1 MADAVVN
8 LRRNTEQVH
17 EASRQIGAF
26 LASIHE
32 RDASLRGGEGRAAPP
47 GAAARRAAAPSS
59 DEDSEEEREIAEA
72 KDELRRLGEQQA
84 RGPAAA
90 AAAPRPAAAAK
101 AMYARWE
108 RFDAEGAVRELEELE
123 AGAERLR
130 REVARLENRR
140 AQARVRRQQ
149 RADARA
155 ADELRRRG
163 NATFEA
169 ARYEEAV
176 ALYTEALRRAPR
188 AAALYAN
195 RALALLKLRAHAEV
209 EEDCSAALALD
220 PAHVKARLRRAQAR
234 QALGAYDG
242 ALEDLEAALEAEPRN
257 GAARRRM
264 QECRQLRARAAA
276 GAAAAA
282 AAPPRRPPRRALAVD
297 EVGHDADNDGD
308 EFVLS
313 VTAPPPGTGAPPP
326 PAAAAPPPG
335 AGAPPAAGTNAEAAA
350 GAVRRLRDAWPGAS
364 AAALGEP
371 RTAADVER
379 AWRSLRREPEQWAQ
393 YVARL
398 EPALLA
404 RLFRSSLPPELLA
417 AFLAAL
423 DGGHFFPQR
432 APAALAALR
441 ALSTAGRLSILT
453 MCLDRADAAA
463 IDSVFRKLD
472 RALEDGR
479 LAAADTSARELREL
493 RAKFE

>member
-1 MADAVVN
+1 MANA
-8 LRRNTEQVH
+8 
-17 EASRQIGAF
+17 
-26 LASIHE
+26 
-32 RDASLRGGEGRAAPP
+32 
-47 GAAARRAAAPSS
+47 
-59 DEDSEEEREIAEA
+59 
-72 KDELRRLGEQQA
+72 
-84 RGPAAA
+84 
-90 AAAPRPAAAAK
+90 RPAA
-101 AMYARWE
+101 E
-108 RFDAEGAVRELEELE
+108 VRELEELE
-123 AGAERLR
+123 SRCAPSGCAAR
-130 REVARLENRR
+130 ARLENRR

-149 RADARA
+149 RADARRA
-155 ADELRRRG
+155 PTSCAGAERPARGGAVRSRRSRCTRG
-163 NATFEA
+163 GSA
-169 ARYEEAV
+169 ARR
-176 ALYTEALRRAPR
+176 AL
-188 AAALYAN
+188 AALYAN

-209 EEDCSAALALD
+209 EEDCTAALALD

-276 GAAAAA
+276 GRRRRRRA
-282 AAPPRRPPRRALAVD
+282 PRRPPRRALAVD

-326 PAAAAPPPG
+326 PAARRAPPG

-350 GAVRRLRDAWPGAS
+350 GAVRRLPARGPAS

-423 DGGHFFPQR
+423 DGGHFFLQR

-463 IDSVFRKLD
+463 IASVFRKLD
-472 RALEDGR
+472 RALEAGGWR
-479 LAAADTSARELREL
+479 PQAPARASCASCAQSSPAEVSLAQEYSLISLFLPRVSAPFPVLAAVAAGPPPRPTPHAARQALRSSAF
-493 RAKFE
+493 AS

>member
-1 MADAVVN
+1 MAEAVVN

-313 VTAPPPGTGAPPP
+313 VTAPPPG
-326 PAAAAPPPG
+326 
-335 AGAPPAAGTNAEAAA
+335 AGAPPAAGTNAEAAV